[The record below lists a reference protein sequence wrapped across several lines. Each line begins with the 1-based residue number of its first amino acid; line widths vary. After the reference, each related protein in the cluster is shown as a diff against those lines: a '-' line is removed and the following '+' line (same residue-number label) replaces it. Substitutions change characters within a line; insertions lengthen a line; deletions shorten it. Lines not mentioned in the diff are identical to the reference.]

1 VLKTLILIELL
12 LALLVPAPAEA
23 NPAITLTSPLDYQV
37 IQRSSKNKGI
47 ITISGEVTDATA
59 KNLIIEA
66 RLSNGPI
73 GKWQRLSFNRK
84 HGTFE
89 SRMAVA
95 VVSLSPIG
103 GEGQGEGASVSN
115 STLDIRHST
124 FALGE
129 RAHGGWYRLEV
140 RARAGTNLLA
150 ETAVEHV
157 GIGEVFVIAG
167 QSNSANHGEEKQNTR
182 TGLVA
187 AFDGKRWRLANDP
200 QPGASGGGGS
210 FMPLFGD
217 AIAERF
223 HVPVGIV
230 ACGVGATSVRE
241 WLPKGARFPNPPT
254 LTNHV
259 RQLPEGDWESKGTVF
274 TTFTERMRQLGRH
287 GFRALL
293 WHQGESDAN
302 QDDPTRT
309 LRGELYREYL
319 EQLIRSTRREIGWK
333 APWFVAQASYH
344 QPGDEASPDIRA
356 AQAAVWKDGFALQGP
371 DTDALKGALRD
382 SEGRGV
388 HFSGAGLRAHAE
400 AWVQKVTPW
409 LERQVR

>member
-1 VLKTLILIELL
+1 LSLDSSNQLRDWCFGTILL
-12 LALLVPAPAEA
+12 LALLVPARTEA
-23 NPAITLTSPLDYQV
+23 NPAITLTSPLNYQV
-37 IQRSSKNKGI
+37 IQRSSKKKGI
-47 ITISGEVTDATA
+47 ITISGEVTEATVR
-59 KNLIIEA
+59 NLIIEA
-66 RLSNGPI
+66 RLSNGPT
-73 GKWQRLSFNRK
+73 GKWQRLSFDRK
-84 HGTFE
+84 RASFE
-89 SRMAVA
+89 SHITAG
-95 VVSLSPIG
+95 SLSPSSPG
-103 GEGQGEGASVSN
+103 RAASGEEA
-115 STLDIRHST
+115 
-124 FALGE
+124 
-129 RAHGGWYRLEV
+129 GWYRLEV
-140 RARAGTNLLA
+140 RARTGPNVLA
-150 ETAVEHV
+150 ETTVEHV
-157 GIGEVFVIAG
+157 GIGEVFVIVG
-167 QSNSANHGEEKQNTR
+167 QSNSANHGEEKQNTK

-254 LTNHV
+254 LTGHV
-259 RQLPEGDWESKGTVF
+259 RQLPDGEWESKGTIF
-274 TTFTERMRQLGRH
+274 ATFTERMRQLGPH
-287 GFRALL
+287 GFRAVL

-302 QDDPTRT
+302 QADASRT
-309 LRGELYREYL
+309 LRGELYRQYL

-344 QPGDEASPDIRA
+344 QPGDEASPEIRA
-356 AQAAVWKDGFALQGP
+356 AQAAVWKDGLALQGP

-382 SEGRGV
+382 GEGRGV

-400 AWVQKVTPW
+400 QWVQKVAPW
-409 LERQVR
+409 LEKQLR

>member
-1 VLKTLILIELL
+1 VLKTLNSLIVIELL
-12 LALLVPAPAEA
+12 LALLVPAPAKA

-37 IQRSSKNKGI
+37 IQRSSKKKGVV
-47 ITISGEVTDATA
+47 TISGEVTDATA
-59 KNLIIEA
+59 KNLIVEA
-66 RLSNGPI
+66 RLSNGST
-73 GKWQRLSFNRK
+73 GKWQRLSFDRK
-84 HGTFE
+84 RGSFE
-89 SRMAVA
+89 SRMDAA
-95 VVSLSPIG
+95 
-103 GEGQGEGASVSN
+103 A
-115 STLDIRHST
+115 
-124 FALGE
+124 
-129 RAHGGWYRLEV
+129 GGWYRLEV
-140 RARAGTNLLA
+140 RARVGADVLA
-150 ETAVEHV
+150 ESAVEHV

-182 TGLVA
+182 TGLVS

-223 HVPVGIV
+223 HAPVGIV

-254 LTNHV
+254 LTGHV
-259 RQLPEGDWESKGTVF
+259 RQLPEGEWESNGTIF
-274 TTFTERMRQLGRH
+274 ATFAERIRQLGRH
-287 GFRALL
+287 GFRAVL

-302 QDDPTRT
+302 QADASRT
-309 LRGELYREYL
+309 LCGELYRDYL

-344 QPGDEASPDIRA
+344 QPGDEASPGIRA
-356 AQAAVWKDGFALQGP
+356 AQAAVWKDGLALQGP

-400 AWVQKVTPW
+400 EWVQKVTPW
-409 LERQVR
+409 LEKQLR